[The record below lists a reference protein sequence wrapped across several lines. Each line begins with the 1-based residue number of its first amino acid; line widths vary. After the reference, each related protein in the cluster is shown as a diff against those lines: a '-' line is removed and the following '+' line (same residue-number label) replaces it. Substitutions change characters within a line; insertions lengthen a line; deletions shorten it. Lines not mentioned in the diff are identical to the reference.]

1 MMCQIYR
8 KIILFGLLFA
18 SFGILYAQK
27 TEIQYLSGTGS
38 DQTVN
43 WQFFCTAGMNSGK
56 WTTIP
61 VPSNWELQGFGKY
74 NYGLDKDTVRGKE
87 KGLYKYEFAVPARW
101 GKDQVNLV
109 FEGSMTD
116 TEVKINGISAG
127 AIHQG
132 SFYRFNYD
140 ISKLLKY
147 GSSNLLEVTVA
158 KHSANESVN
167 KAERHG
173 DFWIFGG
180 IFRPVYLEAK
190 PIQNIVRT
198 SVDARADGSVE
209 ADVFL
214 TNCLSADFISAQ
226 VYTLQ
231 GEKIGSPIQ
240 AAVSKGVEKIH
251 LSGKVNGVKSWNPE
265 FPNMYRIVF
274 SLKAKGE
281 ILHESSDRIG
291 FRTVEVRLRDGIYVN
306 GTKIKIKGICHHTFW
321 PATGRASSKYRSID
335 DVRVI
340 KDMNMNAVR
349 TSHYPPDTHFL
360 EACDSLGLFVLD
372 ELTGWHGQYDTEVG
386 KKLVNEMVARDVNH
400 PSILLWNNGNEG
412 GHNPDLDPVFGEV
425 DIQNRKVVHPW
436 QVFNGLATQHY
447 RAYDYGTGTYWHGH
461 EIVLPTEFLHGLYDG
476 GLGAGLYDY
485 WELIWNNPRAAG
497 GFLWV
502 FADEGV
508 VRTDKNS
515 TLDTDGSHAPDGIM
529 GPYHEKEASYY
540 AVKEIWS
547 PVHFEEKDITA
558 SFDGTLNVENRYL
571 YTNLK
576 ECSFKWKLAKMP
588 LPNDPANRSEVAG
601 KATITDLAPGHK
613 GLLKLDLPKNWFT
626 YDVLYVTATDRYKQ
640 ELYTRSWPVTLPK
653 DVINKLIAKKPAT
666 KGVTATESDTVLSIK
681 AGTIEFTIGKKDG
694 LLKKVVN
701 AKGEIPFNNGPSL
714 SAGEVFFKS
723 MSTKLDGDTLQ
734 LNCSFDEKKSR
745 MKQFTW
751 TFYPSGWAKLNIYY
765 VPEKYDVDF
774 EYMGVNFSY
783 PENLVKGVKW
793 FGRGPYRVWK
803 NRMQGVELDVHQ
815 KDYNKTMTGVPP
827 LVYPEFKGYHSNLY
841 WANIES
847 GEQSF
852 TVATST
858 EDVFLR
864 LFTPDQPDPIFSRVA
879 PPFPS
884 GDISFMQAI
893 PAIGTK
899 SNDSWDMGPSGKKNM
914 FFDYGPYD
922 NWRQRSK
929 TLTLFFN
936 FSENQ

>member
-1 MMCQIYR
+1 MGTKYI
-8 KIILFGLLFA
+8 KFIFLVLLMAVSGF
-18 SFGILYAQK
+18 LRAQK
-27 TEIQYLSGTGS
+27 TEIKYLSGTGS

-43 WQFFCTAGMNSGK
+43 WDFFCTSGMNSGK

-74 NYGLDKDTVRGKE
+74 NYGSDKDTIQGRE
-87 KGLYKYEFAVPARW
+87 KGLYKYEFVVSSQW
-101 GKDQVNLV
+101 KSKQVNLI

-116 TEVKINGISAG
+116 TEVKINGKSAG

-132 SFYRFNYD
+132 AFYQFKYD

-147 GSSNLLEVTVA
+147 GGKNLLEVTVA

-167 KAERHG
+167 KAERRG

-180 IFRPVYLEAK
+180 IYRPVYLEAK

-198 SVDARADGSVE
+198 AIDAKADGSVE

-214 TNCLSADFISAQ
+214 KNIGAADRILAQ

-231 GEKIGSPIQ
+231 GEKLGSPIQ
-240 AAVSKGVEKIH
+240 AAVTKSAEKIH
-251 LSGKVNGVKSWNPE
+251 LSGKVNGVKTWNPE
-265 FPNMYRIVF
+265 FPNLYRIVF
-274 SLKAKGE
+274 SLIANGE

-291 FRTVEVRLRDGIYVN
+291 FRTIEIRERDGIYVN
-306 GTKIKIKGICHHTFW
+306 GTKIKFKGICHHTFW
-321 PATGRASSKYRSID
+321 PTTGRASCKKMSID
-335 DVRVI
+335 DVKLIR
-340 KDMNMNAVR
+340 DMNMNAVR

-372 ELTGWHGQYDTEVG
+372 ELTGWHGQYDSEVG
-386 KKLVNEMVARDVNH
+386 TKLVEEMVVRDVNH
-400 PSILLWNNGNEG
+400 PSIVFWNNGNEG
-412 GHNPDLDPVFGEV
+412 GHNLDLDPLFGKF

-436 QVFNGLATQHY
+436 QVFNGMETLHY
-447 RAYDYGTGTYWHGH
+447 RAYDYGAGTYWHGH
-461 EIVLPTEFLHGLYDG
+461 EIVFPTEFLHGWYDG
-476 GLGAGLYDY
+476 GHGAGLFDY
-485 WELIWNNPRAAG
+485 WDLMWNNPRAAG

-508 VRTDKNS
+508 VRTDKNGII
-515 TLDTDGSHAPDGIM
+515 DTDGPHAPDGIM
-529 GPYHEKEASYY
+529 GPFHEKEASYF

-547 PVHFEEKDITA
+547 PVRFEEKDITA
-558 SFDGTLNVENRYL
+558 AFDGTLNIENRYF

-576 ECSFKWKLAKMP
+576 ECSFSWKLAKMP
-588 LPNDPANRSEVAG
+588 LPNDNSIKKEVSG
-601 KATITDLAPGHK
+601 TVEAPDFSPGQK
-613 GLLKLDLPKNWFT
+613 GQLKLDLPKNWFT
-626 YDVLYVTATDRYKQ
+626 FDVLYVTAKDRNKQ
-640 ELYTRSWPVTLPK
+640 ELYTSSWPISLPK
-653 DVINKLIAKKPAT
+653 DMVNKMMT
-666 KGVTATESDTVLSIK
+666 KNSGTKAVSVADADTVLIVK
-681 AGTIEFTIGKKDG
+681 VGTIQFTIGKKDG

-701 AKGEIPFNNGPSL
+701 SKGEIPFNNGPFL
-714 SAGEVFFKS
+714 CAGEVIFKS
-723 MSTKLDGDTLQ
+723 MSSKMDGDTLH
-734 LNCSFDEKKSR
+734 LDCSFDEKKSR
-745 MKQFTW
+745 MKEFTW
-751 TFYPSGWAKLNIYY
+751 TFYPSGWAKLKLYY
-765 VPEKYDVDF
+765 VPEKYDVEFD
-774 EYMGVNFSY
+774 YMGVSFSY

-793 FGRGPYRVWK
+793 MGNGPYRVWK

-815 KDYNKTMTGVPP
+815 KDYNNTMTGVPP
-827 LVYPEFKGYHSNLY
+827 VVYPEFKGYHSNLY
-841 WANIES
+841 WAKIES
-847 GEQSF
+847 KGESF

-864 LFTPDQPDPIFSRVA
+864 LYTPYQPQPVNNRVA

-922 NWRQRSK
+922 NWRQRCK
-929 TLTLFFN
+929 IMTLFFN